1 MAPLSIRD
9 FSFEARTAG
18 YQIVAAEQLRS
29 NRLLMT
35 LSEPSGALTLVMV
48 QARMLIGAA
57 DVQDLA
63 EIMQLRQ
70 PARGILLAYGGTFSA
85 TAQLTLAEL
94 GDLRLRLCTALP
106 PAAHPGAE
114 MVSGLTVKRASL

>member
-1 MAPLSIRD
+1 
-9 FSFEARTAG
+9 
-18 YQIVAAEQLRS
+18 
-29 NRLLMT
+29 MT
-35 LSEPSGALTLVMV
+35 LSEPSGAITLVMV

-70 PARGILLAYGGTFSA
+70 PARGILLAYGGIFSA

-106 PAAHPGAE
+106 PAAHPEGE